1 MVAQPSYNY
10 WWTTPQHQTSST
22 WTICASSSRELSRCP
37 STTSARWNNG
47 CARMTGVKDSLH
59 SDEEENTLDVVR
71 LQISEMANNNLCKVK
86 NNKKLEMEW
95 TNHKIRIVHEFG
107 VEWAGWPTEID
118 IRPPSKIPADDAQ
131 RIWDLMQ
138 MEKIQLVALTR
149 SQREKVAKEIEEM
162 RASGALP
169 KRKSCCNKGE
179 TCRPHPKKGAATAD
193 GSEHTI
199 LAVGASAA
207 TPGASVPISSAAGPG
222 VSALVYSATAPGM
235 STPVLSTVTPGVSTP
250 ICSAA
255 APVVSIPVYSTAT
268 PGMSAPILSAAAPG
282 VLTPHLVCWRV
293 RPRSAR
299 WRTSPSNGRRLTFA
313 LGRRLG
319 RCGTQIL
326 VMAGISP
333 SPLIAI
339 SATGSSSTSS
349 VAFDATVA
357 QNAAANGS
365 IVSLQLEFRSNFQYD
380 FDLDLALHLHNP
392 SFVHQLDP
400 DAHTLRLNTSNR
412 TDEDWSFDS
421 YGANG
426 PFVNGN
432 NVFANDHTSAVGA
445 HFATGHTSPLNADL
459 YTDIRLGTGLSS
471 SASLAL
477 PSSSFRGDG
486 VIFPGAVS
494 TNYAN
499 TTTAPA
505 GYSTSVFSMTTN
517 TVAGA
522 VRKPPCKT
530 CSDKDQPRGPRKK
543 KDGTA
548 GADADG
554 DVQPKPKKRK
564 RAAPEAA

>member
-1 MVAQPSYNY
+1 VYISCDALF
-10 WWTTPQHQTSST
+10 T
-22 WTICASSSRELSRCP
+22 
-37 STTSARWNNG
+37 
-47 CARMTGVKDSLH
+47 KDFILTCS
-59 SDEEENTLDVVR
+59 VG
-71 LQISEMANNNLCKVK
+71 KVK
-86 NNKKLEMEW
+86 NNKKFEMKW
-95 TNHKIRIVHEFG
+95 TNYKIRIVSEFG

-118 IRPPSKIPADDAQ
+118 IRPLSKIPADDAQ
-131 RIWDLMQ
+131 CIWDLMQ

-179 TCRPHPKKGAATAD
+179 TCRPHSKKGAAAAD
-193 GSEHTI
+193 SSEHTI
-199 LAVGASAA
+199 SAVGASAA

-222 VSALVYSATAPGM
+222 VSILVYSATAPGV
-235 STPVLSTVTPGVSTP
+235 STPVLSTVTPGVSAP

-282 VLTPHLVCWRV
+282 VLTPILSAGGST
-293 RPRSAR
+293 PRSAR
-299 WRTSPSNGRRLTFA
+299 WRTNPSNGRCLTFA
-313 LGRRLG
+313 LGRCLG
-319 RCGTQIL
+319 RWCWRVCPCL
-326 VMAGISP
+326 WRRANP
-333 SPLIAI
+333 SDGRHLTFALDRHLT
-339 SATGSSSTSS
+339 AGSSSASS
-349 VAFDATVA
+349 VAFDSTVA

-365 IVSLQLEFRSNFQYD
+365 IVPLRLEFRLNFQYD
-380 FDLDLALHLHNP
+380 FDLDLGLHLHNP

-412 TDEDWSFDS
+412 ADEDWSFDS

-426 PFVNGN
+426 PFVNSN
-432 NVFANDHTSAVGA
+432 DVFANNHTSAVGA

-477 PSSSFRGDG
+477 PSSSFHGDG

-499 TTTAPA
+499 TAAAPA

-522 VRKPPCKT
+522 VRKPPRKT
-530 CSDKDQPRGPRKK
+530 CSDKDQPQGPRKK

-554 DVQPKPKKRK
+554 DVQPKPKKHK